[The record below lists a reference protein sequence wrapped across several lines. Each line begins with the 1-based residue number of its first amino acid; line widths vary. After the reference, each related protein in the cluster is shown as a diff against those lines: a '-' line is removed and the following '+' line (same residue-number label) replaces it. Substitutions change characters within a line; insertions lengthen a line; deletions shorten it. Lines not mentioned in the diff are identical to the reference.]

1 MWLVEKLHG
10 LVGEVGVEGKRLTY
24 PCRYIMSMRN
34 FFHDTCQPFVRDD
47 LGICTGSSWRPR

>member
-1 MWLVEKLHG
+1 
-10 LVGEVGVEGKRLTY
+10 
-24 PCRYIMSMRN
+24 MSMRN